1 MHILRQ
7 YERQTATIIAPAVAI
22 IEKKIVI
29 HTNLNSH
36 VMKNSTKFSSVQMD
50 RIASHEIYTNKRIN
64 AHAYAHLQYS
74 NDKQLNEH

>member
-1 MHILRQ
+1 
-7 YERQTATIIAPAVAI
+7 
-22 IEKKIVI
+22 
-29 HTNLNSH
+29 
-36 VMKNSTKFSSVQMD
+36 MD